1 MIQTHSAKD
10 PGKPSNKLT
19 CLSLKE
25 ARYHKYNSEK
35 IQKENFS
42 NNLKRFKELKINY
55 YYIKRQ
61 AKKSPALKVV
71 FTKNVSSMRRAVW
84 VFVAI

>member
-1 MIQTHSAKD
+1 
-10 PGKPSNKLT
+10 
-19 CLSLKE
+19 LSLKE